1 MTTKR
6 EQNLQKLKR
15 EKKDLYI
22 LSAISVFEEKG
33 FNNARVKDITNR
45 AGTSVGNFYRYFDS
59 KEAIF
64 ETIIDQFYSL
74 MIEKLQKLQ
83 TYDVPPIDDVKILF
97 REYIKIF
104 SEKRKI
110 ALIFIEQM
118 GGINKKYKKR
128 KNKYLENFADEVKK
142 IITKL
147 VDLKVARIQHPHV
160 TSRAWIATI
169 LGCFQWWLREGNELN
184 SEELIDNLTNFL
196 VKGTMSK

>member
-1 MTTKR
+1 M
-6 EQNLQKLKR
+6 
-15 EKKDLYI
+15 
-22 LSAISVFEEKG
+22 
-33 FNNARVKDITNR
+33 KDITNR

-147 VDLKVARIQHPHV
+147 VDLKVARIQHPHI